1 MNTIKKLVKA
11 VCPPILITAARIL
24 QRVLCMSANGHR
36 KGKGLE
42 QSLDIYWDE
51 EFANALETWGEGNAW
66 NEIQLLLAGRKGKVL
81 DIACGTGKTLE
92 LLAKYQALDL
102 YGCDISDM
110 LINKAIERGIE
121 ASRLLVCDA
130 TQMPYG
136 DDEYDFAFSIG
147 SIEHFTEEGIK
158 KFLGECRRVVRGVSF
173 HQHPVSRSG
182 ENEGWVVTSNQ
193 SYFNNSVSW
202 WKQQYESIYETVV
215 VLDSVWL
222 DEISFGK
229 WFVCIKHY

>member
-102 YGCDISDM
+102 
-110 LINKAIERGIE
+110 
-121 ASRLLVCDA
+121 
-130 TQMPYG
+130 
-136 DDEYDFAFSIG
+136 
-147 SIEHFTEEGIK
+147 
-158 KFLGECRRVVRGVSF
+158 
-173 HQHPVSRSG
+173 
-182 ENEGWVVTSNQ
+182 
-193 SYFNNSVSW
+193 
-202 WKQQYESIYETVV
+202 
-215 VLDSVWL
+215 
-222 DEISFGK
+222 
-229 WFVCIKHY
+229 